1 MFEGGGIMELE
12 MAKTWFDSESETDC
26 GLMID
31 LIELT
36 DEELLSL
43 YRYYSGD

>member
-1 MFEGGGIMELE
+1 MELE
-12 MAKTWFDSESETDC
+12 MAKAWFDSESETDYD
-26 GLMID
+26 LMID

>member
-1 MFEGGGIMELE
+1 MELE
-12 MAKTWFDSESETDC
+12 MAKAWFDSESETDYD
-26 GLMID
+26 LKID

-43 YRYYSGD
+43 YRYYSVD